1 MIRRFPQRIRLLL
14 VRARRKV
21 GLAADNRFHPGPR
34 RFLVKFDRA
43 EKIAVIGHGH
53 GRHAEF
59 DRFFHQ
65 LLHPHRAVEQGIF
78 GVKVEVNERI
88 ARHQL
93 SIDGRKFSQ
102 KISARDCKNFLF
114 AITTSR
120 W

>member
-1 MIRRFPQRIRLLL
+1 

-21 GLAADNRFHPGPR
+21 GLASDNRFHPGAR

-88 ARHQL
+88 TRHQL
-93 SIDGRKFSQ
+93 SIDLREISQ
-102 KISARDCKNFLF
+102 KISRVIAKISCLQSQDRIGKRARAALSFL
-114 AITTSR
+114 
-120 W
+120 